1 MNRSATGPSNKIAV
15 AIGLIT
21 VIVLLL
27 TTGGIGVTWD
37 EPVYIASSNS
47 YLAWYRQLVTDPA
60 SAMKPAAITKAWEVV
75 HEHPPLVRIYSGLIW
90 SVARHFTDDLTAHRL
105 GNILLAG
112 VMAALLYKLVAEE
125 INCWAGIAS
134 VVALFTMP
142 RFFFHA
148 HLIELDMPVAAL
160 SVIVAYIFWRTK
172 ESPGLRYSVLLGV
185 AWGMA
190 LSVKFTAIFI
200 LPMLLLWVLAFRRRD
215 YLLVRVLLA
224 GAVAIPVFWVLWPW
238 LYYDTAGRLVEYLL
252 FPFLAHWINREFYL
266 GRIYTTT
273 PWHYPLVMIAAVVPL
288 GTTLLYLA
296 GIVRSAASRLLRP
309 FGLFLLWSALA
320 SVLIQASGR
329 FTAFDGDRF
338 SMAAFPFLAALAGIG
353 FAGLAGLV
361 RSLLGRF
368 RAPVLAPAVSAAIGI
383 LLVLSPILDT
393 IRLYP
398 HLLSY
403 YSEQVGGLP
412 GAVELGM
419 EPTYWCDTYIEAVRY
434 INEHAKPGG
443 SVWAEGSSF
452 RVFLYYQLIGVLRSD
467 VVLAVPPNSTSIFGP
482 DQPFHAV
489 AEDYTRANIVVVQ
502 NHKILFYDNN
512 SESNDFSDWTAQR
525 VPVREWKLDGVT
537 VLSIYENP

>member
-1 MNRSATGPSNKIAV
+1 MRSTSGSSNKISV

-21 VIVLLL
+21 VVVLLL

-47 YLAWYRQLVTDPA
+47 YTAWYQQLVSNPVGA
-60 SAMKPAAITKAWEVV
+60 LQPEAITKAWEVV

-90 SVARHFTDDLTAHRL
+90 AAARHFTDDLTAHRL

-112 VMAALLYKLVAEE
+112 VMAALLYKMVAEE
-125 INCWAGIAS
+125 TNRWAGIAS

-172 ESPGLRYSVLLGV
+172 DSARIRYSVLLGV
-185 AWGMA
+185 AWGLA
-190 LSVKFTAIFI
+190 LSVKFTTIFI
-200 LPMLLLWVLAFRRRD
+200 LPALLLWVLAFRRKD
-215 YLLVRVLLA
+215 YLIIRVAIA
-224 GAVAIPVFWVLWPW
+224 GAVAVPVFGVLWPW
-238 LYYDTAGRLVEYLL
+238 LYYDTPGRLVEYLL

-273 PWHYPLVMIAAVVPL
+273 PWHYPFVMILAVVPL

-296 GIVRSAASRLLRP
+296 GIARSAVSRVIRP
-309 FGLFLLWSALA
+309 FGLFLLFNALA
-320 SVLIQASGR
+320 PVLIQASGR

-353 FAGLAGLV
+353 FAGLVGLV
-361 RSLLGRF
+361 RSLLDRF
-368 RAPVLAPAVSAAIGI
+368 RASILAPAVSAAIGI
-383 LLVLSPILDT
+383 LLVLSPILGT
-393 IRLYP
+393 VRLYP

-412 GAVELGM
+412 GAVALGL
-419 EPTYWCDTYIEAVRY
+419 EPTYWCDTYIDAVRY
-434 INEHAKPGG
+434 INAHAQPGD
-443 SVWAEGSSF
+443 SVWVEGSSF
-452 RVFLYYQLIGVLRSD
+452 RVLIYYQLIGVLRSD
-467 VVLAVPPNSTSIFGP
+467 VNLAVPPNSTSIFGP

-489 AEDYTRANIVVVQ
+489 VEDYTRADFVVVE
-502 NHKILFYDNN
+502 NHLILFYDNN
-512 SESNDFSDWTAQR
+512 TEPNDFSDWISQHI
-525 VPVREWKLDGVT
+525 PVREWTLDGVT

>member
-1 MNRSATGPSNKIAV
+1 MHSATGSSNKIAV
-15 AIGLIT
+15 TIGLIT

-47 YLAWYRQLVTDPA
+47 YAAWYQRLISVPIG
-60 SAMKPAAITKAWEVV
+60 AMNPGVIDKAWEVT

-90 SVARHFTDDLTAHRL
+90 SVARNLTDDLTAHRL
-105 GNILLAG
+105 GNILLVG

-125 INCWAGIAS
+125 TNRWAGIAS
-134 VVALFTMP
+134 IIALFTMP

-148 HLIELDMPVAAL
+148 HLIELDMPVAAM
-160 SVIVAYIFWRTK
+160 SVLVAYIFWRTK
-172 ESPGLRYSVLLGV
+172 ESTRILPGLLLGI
-185 AWGMA
+185 AWGLA

-200 LPMLLLWVLAFRRRD
+200 LPTLLLWVLLFRRKD
-215 YLLVRVLLA
+215 YLLFRMVIA
-224 GAVAIPVFWVLWPW
+224 GAVAVPVFWVLWPW
-238 LYYDTAGRLVEYLL
+238 LYYETASRLIEYFL

-266 GRIYTTT
+266 GWIYTTT
-273 PWHYPLVMIAAVVPL
+273 PWHYPFVFIAAVVPL

-296 GIVRSAASRLLRP
+296 GIARTAIRRRIRP
-309 FGLFLLWSALA
+309 FGIFLLFNALA
-320 SVLIQASGR
+320 PLLIQASGR
-329 FTAFDGDRF
+329 FIAFDGERF
-338 SMAAFPFLAALAGIG
+338 SMASFPFFAALAGIG
-353 FAGLAGLV
+353 FVGLAQGIRV
-361 RSLLGRF
+361 LLRRF
-368 RAPVLAPAVSAAIGI
+368 RTPILTFAVSSAIGI

-393 IRLYP
+393 VRLYP

-412 GAVELGM
+412 GAVKLGL

-434 INEHAKPGG
+434 INEHAKPGD

-452 RVFLYYQLIGVLRSD
+452 RVFLYYQLTGVLRSD
-467 VVLAVPPNSTSIFGP
+467 VRLAVPPNSTSIFGP
-482 DQPFHAV
+482 DQPFPAV
-489 AEDYTRANIVVVQ
+489 EEDYTRADIVVVQ

-512 SESNDFSDWTAQR
+512 TEPNDFSAWTSQR
-525 VPVREWKLDGVT
+525 EPVKQWTLDGVT

>member
-1 MNRSATGPSNKIAV
+1 MHSATGSSNKIAV

-47 YLAWYRQLVTDPA
+47 YEAWYQQLISDPIG
-60 SAMKPAAITKAWEVV
+60 AMHPESIRKAWEVV

-90 SVARHFTDDLTAHRL
+90 TVARHFTDDLTAHRL
-105 GNILLAG
+105 GNILLVG

-125 INCWAGIAS
+125 TNRLAGIAS
-134 VVALFTMP
+134 LVALFTMP

-148 HLIELDMPVAAL
+148 HLIELDMPVAAM

-172 ESPGLRYSVLLGV
+172 ENTQVRYSLLLGV

-190 LSVKFTAIFI
+190 LSVKIDTIFI
-200 LPMLLLWVLAFRRRD
+200 LPTLLLWVLLIHRKE
-215 YLLVRVLLA
+215 YLLVRVLIA
-224 GAVAIPVFWVLWPW
+224 GAVAVPVFFVLWPW
-238 LYYDTAGRLVEYLL
+238 LYYDTVRRLVEFLL
-252 FPFLAHWINREFYL
+252 FPFLAHWMNREFYL

-273 PWHYPLVMIAAVVPL
+273 PWHYPFVLIFAVVPL

-296 GIVRSAASRLLRP
+296 GIARSAVSRRIRP
-309 FGLFLLWSALA
+309 FGLFLLFNALTPM
-320 SVLIQASGR
+320 LIQASGR
-329 FTAFDGDRF
+329 FIAFDGERF

-353 FAGLAGLV
+353 FAGLAQLV
-361 RSLLGRF
+361 RVLLRRF
-368 RAPVLAPAVSAAIGI
+368 RAPVLAPAVSSAIGI
-383 LLVLSPILDT
+383 LLVVSPILDT
-393 IRLYP
+393 VRLYP

-412 GAVELGM
+412 GAVELGL
-419 EPTYWCDTYIEAVRY
+419 EPTYWCDTYIEAVRF
-434 INEHAKPGG
+434 INEHAKPGD

-467 VVLAVPPNSTSIFGP
+467 VLLAVPPNSTSVFGP
-482 DQPFHAV
+482 DLPFPAV
-489 AEDYTRANIVVVQ
+489 EEDYTRADIVVVQ

-512 SESNDFSDWTAQR
+512 TEPNDFSAWTTQR
-525 VPVREWKLDGVT
+525 KPVREWTLDGVT

>member
-1 MNRSATGPSNKIAV
+1 MHSATGSSNKISV

-21 VIVLLL
+21 VIILLL

-47 YLAWYRQLVTDPA
+47 YAAWYQQLISDPVG
-60 SAMKPAAITKAWEVV
+60 AMRPEAITKAWEVT

-90 SVARHFTDDLTAHRL
+90 SVARHLTDDLTAHRL
-105 GNILLAG
+105 GNILLVG
-112 VMAALLYKLVAEE
+112 VMAALLYKMVAEE
-125 INCWAGIAS
+125 TNRWAGIAS
-134 VVALFTMP
+134 IVALFTMP

-148 HLIELDMPVAAL
+148 HLIELDMPVAAM

-172 ESPGLRYSVLLGV
+172 ESPRLRYSVLLGV

-190 LSVKFTAIFI
+190 LSIKFTSIFI
-200 LPMLLLWVLAFRRRD
+200 LPTLLLWVLMIRRKD
-215 YLLVRVLLA
+215 YLLFRVLLA
-224 GAVAIPVFWVLWPW
+224 GAVAIPVFFVLWPW
-238 LYYDTAGRLVEYLL
+238 LYYDTASRLIEYLL

-266 GRIYTTT
+266 GWIYTST
-273 PWHYPLVMIAAVVPL
+273 PWHYPFVMIAAVVPL
-288 GTTLLYLA
+288 GATLLYLA
-296 GIVRSAASRLLRP
+296 GIARSAISRRLRP
-309 FGLFLLWSALA
+309 FGLFLLFNALA
-320 SVLIQASGR
+320 PLLIQASGR
-329 FTAFDGDRF
+329 FTAFDGERF

-353 FAGLAGLV
+353 FAGLAQLV
-361 RSLLGRF
+361 RVLLRTL
-368 RAPVLAPAVSAAIGI
+368 RAPTLSSAVTAAIGI

-393 IRLYP
+393 TRLYP

-412 GAVELGM
+412 GAVELGL
-419 EPTYWCDTYIEAVRY
+419 EPTYWCDTYIEAVRF
-434 INEHAKPGG
+434 INEHAKPGD

-467 VVLAVPPNSTSIFGP
+467 VLLAVPPNSTSIFGP
-482 DQPFHAV
+482 DQPFPAV

-512 SESNDFSDWTAQR
+512 TEPNDFSAWTAQR
-525 VPVREWKLDGVT
+525 KPVREWTLDGVT

>member
-1 MNRSATGPSNKIAV
+1 MRTAAGSSNKIAV

-47 YLAWYRQLVTDPA
+47 YAAWYQQLISDPIG
-60 SAMKPAAITKAWEVV
+60 AMSPAGIAKAWEVN

-90 SVARHFTDDLTAHRL
+90 SVARHLTDDLTAHRL
-105 GNILLAG
+105 GNILLVG

-125 INCWAGIAS
+125 TNRLAGIAS
-134 VVALFTMP
+134 IVALFTMP

-160 SVIVAYIFWRTK
+160 TVIVVYIFWRTK
-172 ESPGLRYSVLLGV
+172 ESAQIRYGLLLGV
-185 AWGMA
+185 AWGSA
-190 LSVKFTAIFI
+190 LSVKVDTIFI
-200 LPMLLLWVLAFRRRD
+200 LPTLLLWVLMIRRKN
-215 YLLVRVLLA
+215 YLLFRVLIA
-224 GAVAIPVFWVLWPW
+224 GAVAVPVFFVLWPW
-238 LYYDTAGRLVEYLL
+238 LYYDTAGRLIEFLL
-252 FPFLAHWINREFYL
+252 FPFLAHWMNREFYL

-273 PWHYPLVMIAAVVPL
+273 PWHYPFAMIVAVVPL

-296 GIVRSAASRLLRP
+296 GIARSAISRRIRP
-309 FGLFLLWSALA
+309 FGLFLLFNAVSPL
-320 SVLIQASGR
+320 LIQASGR
-329 FTAFDGDRF
+329 FTAFDGERF

-353 FAGLAGLV
+353 FAGLAQLV
-361 RSLLGRF
+361 RALLRRL
-368 RAPVLAPAVSAAIGI
+368 RAPILAPAVAAAIGI
-383 LLVLSPILDT
+383 LLILSPILDT
-393 IRLYP
+393 VRLYP

-412 GAVELGM
+412 GAVELGL
-419 EPTYWCDTYIEAVRY
+419 EPTYWCDMYIEAVRY
-434 INEHAKPGG
+434 INEHAQSGD

-452 RVFLYYQLIGVLRSD
+452 RVFLYYQLIGRLRSD
-467 VVLAVPPNSTSIFGP
+467 VLLAVPRNSTSIFGP
-482 DQPFHAV
+482 DQPFPAV
-489 AEDYTRANIVVVQ
+489 EEDYTRADIVVVQ

-512 SESNDFSDWTAQR
+512 TEPNDFFAWTTQR
-525 VPVREWKLDGVT
+525 KPVREWTLDGVT